1 MNKRL
6 EDAITRL
13 KSQPEERQQ
22 EAAEIPFEFLELEG
36 ADVYLSPEQI
46 AEIKRCLSDSEPYA
60 DDAEVK
66 EVFARLTK

>member
-22 EAAEIPFEFLELEG
+22 EAAEILFDFLEQD
-36 ADVYLSPEQI
+36 ADLYLSPEQI
-46 AEIKRCLSDSEPYA
+46 AEIKRRLSDSEPYA

>member
-22 EAAEIPFEFLELEG
+22 EAAEILFDFLEQDT
-36 ADVYLSPEQI
+36 DVYLSPEQI
-46 AEIKRCLSDSEPYA
+46 AEIER
-60 DDAEVK
+60 
-66 EVFARLTK
+66 RLRRG

>member
-22 EAAEIPFEFLELEG
+22 EAAEILFDFLEQE
-36 ADVYLSPEQI
+36 DVHLSPEQI
-46 AEIKRCLSDSEPYA
+46 AEIERRLAE
-60 DDAEVK
+60 DDVATDEEVK
-66 EVFARLTK
+66 AFFERLKA

>member
-6 EDAITRL
+6 EDAITQL

-22 EAAEIPFEFLELEG
+22 EAAELLFDFLEQDE
-36 ADVYLSPEQI
+36 DVYLSPEQI
-46 AEIKRCLSDSEPYA
+46 AEIERCLSDSEPYA

>member
-22 EAAEIPFEFLELEG
+22 EAAEILFDFLEQD

-46 AEIKRCLSDSEPYA
+46 AEIRRCLSDSEPYA
-60 DDAEVK
+60 DDTEVK